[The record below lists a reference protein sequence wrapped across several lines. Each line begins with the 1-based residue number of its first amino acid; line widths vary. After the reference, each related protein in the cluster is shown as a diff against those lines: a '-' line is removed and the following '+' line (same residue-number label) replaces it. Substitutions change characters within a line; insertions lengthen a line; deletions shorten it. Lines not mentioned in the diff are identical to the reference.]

1 MEKWQYIEGI
11 FEKEDRE
18 TMNNMALEEV
28 AHNIFGNIVLCPPV
42 KDGMIKFEI
51 KDKFKT
57 IDGKI
62 SFAAVVSLQQKEYYD
77 KVLRLK
83 LFKRNEENNR
93 YASFLLE
100 DISLNNELEK
110 STLISSIVNIASDES
125 LGDGFPKRN
134 NFTFNFE
141 DIPVLGIGKYAIALV
156 LEEGKTFESIAS
168 FYFEVVE

>member
-1 MEKWQYIEGI
+1 
-11 FEKEDRE
+11 
-18 TMNNMALEEV
+18 MNNISLEEIAKNV
-28 AHNIFGNIVLCPPV
+28 SGNIVLFPPA
-42 KDGMIKFEI
+42 KNGMIKFEI

-57 IDGKI
+57 IDDKI

-77 KVLRLK
+77 KILHLK
-83 LFKRNEENNR
+83 LLKHNKENNR
-93 YASFLLE
+93 YATFLLE
-100 DISLNNELEK
+100 DISLNNELEN

-156 LEEGKTFESIAS
+156 LEEGMTFESIAS
-168 FYFEVVE
+168 FYFEVIE

>member
-1 MEKWQYIEGI
+1 
-11 FEKEDRE
+11 
-18 TMNNMALEEV
+18 MNNISLEEIAKNV
-28 AHNIFGNIVLCPPV
+28 SGNIVLFPPA
-42 KDGMIKFEI
+42 KNGMIKFEI

-57 IDGKI
+57 SDDKI

-77 KVLRLK
+77 KILHLK
-83 LFKRNEENNR
+83 LLKRNKENNR
-93 YASFLLE
+93 YATFLLE
-100 DISLNNELEK
+100 DISLNNELENA
-110 STLISSIVNIASDES
+110 TLISSIVNVASDES

-168 FYFEVVE
+168 FYFEVIK